1 MDLIRYII
9 RSYYGSGRMKPRNI
23 ERDKKLFELWRSN
36 LTIDDASFQ
45 SGIPRSTVGYYYK
58 KFGKRYGKEVSVA
71 GKSREYSDSSSKSIN
86 EAKSLV
92 DTFLSSMGKNRVFTQ
107 ILSMMDSGKYVE
119 SYYYLMSLKLFN
131 DVIKLY
137 NFTSEEIKL
146 LNELSEDYAKAKVA
160 STVATVIPS
169 ASANSKEKSMT
180 SGKEKVVQDSNTGR
194 AIQEFAVEEVP
205 TTINEKKAKQ
215 MEEISKTYGSK
226 LKDA

>member
-1 MDLIRYII
+1 M
-9 RSYYGSGRMKPRNI
+9 RSYYGSGRMKPCNI

-58 KFGKRYGKEVSVA
+58 KFGKQHGKEVSMT

-86 EAKSLV
+86 EAKLPV
-92 DTFLSSMGKNRVFTQ
+92 DTFLSSIAKNRAFTQ
-107 ILSMMDSGKYVE
+107 ILSMMYSGKYVE
-119 SYYYLMSLKLFN
+119 SYYYLMSLKLFK

-137 NFTSEEIKL
+137 NFTPEEMKL
-146 LNELSEDYAKAKVA
+146 LIELSENYAKAKVA

-180 SGKEKVVQDSNTGR
+180 SDKEKVVQDNNTGR
-194 AIQEFAVEEVP
+194 TIQEFDVIETL
-205 TTINEKKAKQ
+205 TTNNEKSKQ
-215 MEEISKTYGSK
+215 MKEIAKKHREK